1 MLENLHTLGKFGAFA
16 AAALSIALAAFIAGT
31 AMAQS
36 KGGSKIVCWKD
47 KSGKVVGCGDRVPPE
62 YEDSATKELDQ
73 RGVTRKTTESAAD
86 EAKRAVEDA
95 KLGKQK
101 QELTRQREEKNRL
114 ATVQRREDAA
124 LLATFSNEK
133 EIDLK
138 RDRDLEVVD
147 RQITQLQA
155 AQHNATERALDL
167 KGRIEAGEK
176 AKKPVSDFFKDEA
189 ARAESDRVRFEKGI
203 VAKSKE
209 KEDVRKRY
217 ADMKQ
222 RYNELLGTSA
232 PAPTAV
238 PAATAKK

>member
-1 MLENLHTLGKFGAFA
+1 MVDNFRVLAPAVLAM
-16 AAALSIALAAFIAGT
+16 ALTGLIAGT

-36 KGGSKIVCWKD
+36 KGGGKIVCWKD
-47 KSGKVVGCGDRVPPE
+47 KAGKVVGCGDRVPPE
-62 YEDSATKELDQ
+62 FEDSATKELDQ

-86 EAKRAVEDA
+86 EAKRAAEDA
-95 KLGKQK
+95 KLGIKK
-101 QELTRQREEKNRL
+101 EELTRQREEKNRL

-155 AQHNATERALDL
+155 AQNNATERSLDL

-176 AKKPVSDFFKDEA
+176 TKKPVSDFIKDEA
-189 ARAESDRVRFEKGI
+189 ARAENERVRFEKGI
-203 VAKSKE
+203 VARSKE

-222 RYNELLGTSA
+222 RYNELLGTIA
-232 PAPTAV
+232 PAPTAAAV
-238 PAATAKK
+238 PAKK

>member
-1 MLENLHTLGKFGAFA
+1 MLEHLRVFA

-36 KGGSKIVCWKD
+36 KGSGKIVCWKD

-62 YEDSATKELDQ
+62 YEDSATKELD
-73 RGVTRKTTESAAD
+73 RLGVTRKTTESAAD
-86 EAKRAVEDA
+86 EAKRAAEDA
-95 KLGKQK
+95 KLGIKK
-101 QELTRQREEKNRL
+101 EELTRQREEKNRL
-114 ATVQRREDAA
+114 ATVQRREDAS

-147 RQITQLQA
+147 RQIAQLQA
-155 AQHNATERALDL
+155 AQSNAIERSLDL

-189 ARAESDRVRFEKGI
+189 ARAESDRARFEKGI
-203 VAKSKE
+203 VAKSRE
-209 KEDVRKRY
+209 KEEVSKRY

-222 RYNELLGTSA
+222 RYNELLGTSTPVRPAA
-232 PAPTAV
+232 PAAAA
-238 PAATAKK
+238 PAKN

>member
-1 MLENLHTLGKFGAFA
+1 MLEHLRVFA

-36 KGGSKIVCWKD
+36 KGGGKIVCWKD
-47 KSGKVVGCGDRVPPE
+47 KAGKVIGCGDRVPPE
-62 YEDSATKELDQ
+62 YEDSATKVLDQ

-86 EAKRAVEDA
+86 EAKRAAEDA

-147 RQITQLQA
+147 RQIAQLQG
-155 AQHNATERALDL
+155 AQHNATERSLDL

-176 AKKPVSDFFKDEA
+176 TKKPVSDFIKDEA
-189 ARAESDRVRFEKGI
+189 ARAENDRVRFEKGI
-203 VAKSKE
+203 VARSKE

-222 RYNELLGTSA
+222 RYNELRGTSA
-232 PAPTAV
+232 PAPTAAAV
-238 PAATAKK
+238 PAKK

>member
-1 MLENLHTLGKFGAFA
+1 MLENLRAFA
-16 AAALSIALAAFIAGT
+16 VAALSIALAALIAGT

-36 KGGSKIVCWKD
+36 KGKIVCWKD
-47 KSGKVVGCGDRVPPE
+47 KAGKVVGCGDRVPPE

-73 RGVTRKTTESAAD
+73 RGVTRKTTGTAAD
-86 EAKRAVEDA
+86 EAKRAAEDEKLA
-95 KLGKQK
+95 KEKE
-101 QELTRQREEKNRL
+101 ELARQREEGKRL
-114 ATVQRREDAA
+114 ATVQRRQEEA
-124 LLATFSNEK
+124 LLASFSNEK
-133 EIDLK
+133 EIDHK

-155 AQHNATERALDL
+155 AQSNATERSLDL

-176 AKKPVSDFFKDEA
+176 TKKPVSDFVKDEA

-203 VAKSKE
+203 VARSKE

-222 RYNELLGTSA
+222 RYNELRGTSA
-232 PAPTAV
+232 PAPTAAAV

>member
-1 MLENLHTLGKFGAFA
+1 MLEHLRVFA

-36 KGGSKIVCWKD
+36 KGGTKIVCWKD

-62 YEDSATKELDQ
+62 YEDSATKELD
-73 RGVTRKTTESAAD
+73 RLGVTRKTTESAAD
-86 EAKRAVEDA
+86 EAKRAAEDA
-95 KLGKQK
+95 KLGIKK
-101 QELTRQREEKNRL
+101 EELTRQREEKNRL

-155 AQHNATERALDL
+155 AQNNATERSLDL

-176 AKKPVSDFFKDEA
+176 TKKPVSDFIKDEA
-189 ARAESDRVRFEKGI
+189 ARAENERVRFEKGI
-203 VAKSKE
+203 VARSKE

-222 RYNELLGTSA
+222 RYNELLGTIA
-232 PAPTAV
+232 PAPTAAAV
-238 PAATAKK
+238 PAKK

>member
-1 MLENLHTLGKFGAFA
+1 MLENHRAFA

-36 KGGSKIVCWKD
+36 KGGGKIVCWKD

-62 YEDSATKELDQ
+62 YEDSATKELDA

-86 EAKRAVEDA
+86 EAKRAAEDA
-95 KLGKQK
+95 KQAKQK
-101 QELTRQREEKNRL
+101 EGVTRQREEEKRL

-124 LLATFSNEK
+124 LLATFSNEQ
-133 EIDLK
+133 EIDRK
-138 RDRDLEVVD
+138 RDRDLEEVG
-147 RQITQLQA
+147 RQISQLQA
-155 AQHNATERALDL
+155 AKNNAAERALDL

-189 ARAESDRVRFEKGI
+189 VRAESDRVRFEKGI
-203 VAKSKE
+203 VAKTKE
-209 KEDVRKRY
+209 KEEVAKRY
-217 ADMKQ
+217 AGMKQ
-222 RYNELLGTSA
+222 RYNELLGTRA

-238 PAATAKK
+238 AAPAAAAKK

>member
-1 MLENLHTLGKFGAFA
+1 MLEHLRVFA

-36 KGGSKIVCWKD
+36 KGGTKIVCWKD

-62 YEDSATKELDQ
+62 YEDSATKVLDG

-86 EAKRAVEDA
+86 EAKRAAEDA

-138 RDRDLEVVD
+138 RDRDLEVAE

-155 AQHNATERALDL
+155 AQKNAIDRAADL
-167 KGRIEAGEK
+167 RGRIDASEK
-176 AKKPVSDFFKDEA
+176 AKKPVTDFLRDEA
-189 ARAESDRVRFEKGI
+189 ARAESDRERFEKGI
-203 VAKSKE
+203 SAKTRE
-209 KEDVRKRY
+209 KEEISKRY
-217 ADMKQ
+217 ARMKQ
-222 RYNELLGTSA
+222 RYIELSGTGTQSAAA
-232 PAPTAV
+232 PA
-238 PAATAKK
+238 AAAPAKK

>member
-1 MLENLHTLGKFGAFA
+1 MIKNTPAFSA
-16 AAALSIALAAFIAGT
+16 AVLAAALAALVASTAA
-31 AMAQS
+31 AQKPKAS
-36 KGGSKIVCWKD
+36 TTIVCWKD
-47 KSGKVVGCGDRVPPE
+47 KAGKVVGCGDRVPPE
-62 YEDSATKELDQ
+62 YEDSATKVLDQ

-86 EAKRAVEDA
+86 EAKRAAEDA

-147 RQITQLQA
+147 RQIAQLQG
-155 AQHNATERALDL
+155 AQHNATERSLDL

-176 AKKPVSDFFKDEA
+176 TRKPVSDFVKDEA

>member
-1 MLENLHTLGKFGAFA
+1 MLEKLRVIA

-36 KGGSKIVCWKD
+36 KGGGKIVCWKD

-62 YEDSATKELDQ
+62 YEDSATKELDG

-86 EAKRAVEDA
+86 EAKRAAEDA
-95 KLGKQK
+95 KLGIKK
-101 QELTRQREEKNRL
+101 DELIRQREEKNRL
-114 ATVQRREDAA
+114 AIVQRREDAA

-155 AQHNATERALDL
+155 AHSNATERSLDL

-176 AKKPVSDFFKDEA
+176 TKKPVSDFIKDEA
-189 ARAESDRVRFEKGI
+189 ARAENDRVRFEKGI
-203 VAKSKE
+203 VAKTKE
-209 KEDVRKRY
+209 QEAVRKRY

-232 PAPTAV
+232 PAPTAAAA
-238 PAATAKK
+238 PAAAAPAKK

>member
-1 MLENLHTLGKFGAFA
+1 MLEHLRVFA

-36 KGGSKIVCWKD
+36 KGGTKIVCWKD

-86 EAKRAVEDA
+86 EAKRAAEDA
-95 KLGKQK
+95 KLGIKK
-101 QELTRQREEKNRL
+101 EELTRQREEKNRL

-155 AQHNATERALDL
+155 AQNNATERSLDL

-176 AKKPVSDFFKDEA
+176 TKKPVSDFIKDEA
-189 ARAESDRVRFEKGI
+189 ARAENDRVRFEKGI
-203 VAKSKE
+203 VARSKE

-222 RYNELLGTSA
+222 RYNELLGTIA
-232 PAPTAV
+232 PAPTAA
-238 PAATAKK
+238 PAAAPAKK

>member
-1 MLENLHTLGKFGAFA
+1 MFENLRAFS
-16 AAALSIALAAFIAGT
+16 AAALSITLAALIVGP

-36 KGGSKIVCWKD
+36 KGGGKIICWKD
-47 KSGKVVGCGDRVPPE
+47 KAGKVVGCGDRVPPE

-86 EAKRAVEDA
+86 EAKRAAEDA

-101 QELTRQREEKNRL
+101 EELTRQREEKNRL

-147 RQITQLQA
+147 RQISQLQA
-155 AQHNATERALDL
+155 AQHNANERSLDL
-167 KGRIEAGEK
+167 KGRVADSEK
-176 AKKPVSDFFKDEA
+176 TKKPVSDFLKDEA
-189 ARAESDRVRFEKGI
+189 ARAESDHARFEKGI
-203 VAKSKE
+203 VAKTKE
-209 KEDVRKRY
+209 MEDVRKRY

-222 RYNELLGTSA
+222 RYNELRGTST
-232 PAPTAV
+232 PAPTAAAA
-238 PAATAKK
+238 PAAKK

>member
-1 MLENLHTLGKFGAFA
+1 MLEKFRAFA
-16 AAALSIALAAFIAGT
+16 AAALFITLATFIAGT

-36 KGGSKIVCWKD
+36 KGGARIVCWKD
-47 KSGKVVGCGDRVPPE
+47 KAGKVVGCGDRVPPE
-62 YEDSATKELDQ
+62 YEDSATKELDR
-73 RGVTRKTTESAAD
+73 RGVTRKTTDSAAD
-86 EAKRAVEDA
+86 EAKRAAGDE
-95 KLGKQK
+95 KLAKQK
-101 QELTRQREEKNRL
+101 EELARQREDEKRL

-155 AQHNATERALDL
+155 AQNNAAERSLEL

-176 AKKPVSDFFKDEA
+176 TKKPVSDFLKDEA
-189 ARAESDRVRFEKGI
+189 VRTESDRVRYEKGI
-203 VAKSKE
+203 VAKTKE
-209 KEDVRKRY
+209 KEDTRKRY

-222 RYNELLGTSA
+222 RYKELLGPSA
-232 PAPTAV
+232 PAPTAA
-238 PAATAKK
+238 PAAKK